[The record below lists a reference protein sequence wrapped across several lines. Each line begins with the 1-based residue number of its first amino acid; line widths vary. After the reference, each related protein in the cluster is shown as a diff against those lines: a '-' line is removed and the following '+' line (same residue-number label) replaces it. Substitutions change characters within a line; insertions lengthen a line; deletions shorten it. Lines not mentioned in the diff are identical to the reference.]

1 MKIGIFTDSYRP
13 YTSGVVRS
21 IDTFAAELTAMGH
34 EIYIFAPNYPDCEP
48 EAGIFRF
55 FSIPAPTQKEFS
67 LAIPFAPTIGA
78 TIRQLGLEL
87 IHVHSPFLLGRLG
100 ARCAKRYDLPLVFT
114 YHTLYDKYIHYVP
127 WLQSLS
133 RTLMQQ
139 FIRNFCNNCDTVIVP
154 TDIVAKM
161 LKEQDIHTPLLTIP
175 TGINLTVFEQADPR
189 WLRNKYHIPNEE
201 LILLFV
207 GRLGQEKNLEFLL
220 RAYQEILKRQPQTR
234 LVLVGSG
241 SEAEH
246 FQTLSVDLGLA
257 AHVIFTGNLPYQEV
271 ANCYAGA
278 DLFVFASVTETQG
291 LVIGEA
297 KAARLPVVAVDAY
310 GVSEM
315 INPGVDGYLTPLDLG
330 VFTSKI
336 EELLDNA
343 PLRAQL
349 AQNAHLAAA
358 QFSSRHMAAK
368 LSEAYSDLVAQKKQ
382 LPSRK
387 AIG

>member
-48 EAGIFRF
+48 ETGIFRF

-67 LAIPFAPTIGA
+67 LAIPFALTMGT
-78 TIRQLGLEL
+78 TIRQLGLDL

-100 ARCAKRYDLPLVFT
+100 ARCAKRYNLPLVFT

-127 WLQSLS
+127 WLQTLS
-133 RTLMQQ
+133 RSLMQQ

-154 TDIVAKM
+154 TDIVAQM
-161 LKEQDIHTPLLTIP
+161 LKEQDIGTPLLTIP
-175 TGINLTVFEQADPR
+175 TGIDLAAFARAEPR
-189 WLRNKYHIPNEE
+189 WLRNRYGIADQEQ
-201 LILLFV
+201 ILLFV

-220 RAYQEILKRQPQTR
+220 HAFKKILHQLPQTR

-241 SEAEH
+241 SEAET
-246 FQTLSVDLGLA
+246 FRTLAITLGMDK
-257 AHVIFTGNLPYQEV
+257 HVIFTGNLPYQEV
-271 ANCYAGA
+271 INCYADA

-297 KAARLPVVAVDAY
+297 QAAGLPVVAVDAY

-315 INPGVDGYLTPLDLG
+315 VHNNVDGYLTPLDPEA
-330 VFTSKI
+330 FTDKI
-336 EELLDNA
+336 LAILTNA
-343 PLRAQL
+343 SLRTEL
-349 AQNAHLAAA
+349 AQNARQSATRASSQQMALKLAD
-358 QFSSRHMAAK
+358 
-368 LSEAYSDLVAQKKQ
+368 AYTHLVAQKKQ
-382 LPSRK
+382 QNNRK
-387 AIG
+387 ATG